1 MDGIIKVVAICTNLC
16 GILIL
21 LPVLLYSKI
30 LRSKKRTIN
39 ALRILIA
46 ISILG
51 CACDLIYVL
60 VNGRVFFASRV
71 INSIAKSFTYLETV
85 LASVLFVWF
94 IRIKINH
101 PFAVEKLIRI
111 VSVFTLGIMILLL
124 ISNPVTNIVFSIDEN
139 NIYRRGPMGDAGF
152 IVAFL
157 FVIYTT
163 VIIVKDNVNRKDY
176 LPFPIVWYV
185 LPFLMGGAA
194 QLFVPQFRISNL
206 SFVLSMLIAYQNTI
220 TMSKYEDEIP
230 GVYNG
235 VYLSY
240 FFNKTSGISRMVAY
254 GGLNFIVKEKE
265 KESLIYKIVE
275 DIKNNHI
282 PGIIIIRYEKG
293 AALVLRENAGLSDM
307 ENFAKKIASSLFNDA
322 KNVEIGRGVYFS
334 NSKDGKYFLDS
345 LSKNKESLQ
354 NYSDAK
360 A

>member
-1 MDGIIKVVAICTNLC
+1 MDGIVKIVAIGANLC

-21 LPVLLYSKI
+21 LPVLLSSKT
-30 LRSKKRTIN
+30 LRSKKNTIT
-39 ALRILIA
+39 ALRILIV

-51 CACDLIYVL
+51 CACDMIYVL
-60 VNGRVFFASRV
+60 VNGKIFFASRI
-71 INSIAKSFTYLETV
+71 INSLAKSFTYLETV
-85 LASVLFVWF
+85 LASVLFVWY
-94 IRIKINH
+94 IRLKINH
-101 PFAVEKLIRI
+101 PFVFERFIKAISI
-111 VSVFTLGIMILLL
+111 FTLGVMVLML
-124 ISNPVTNIVFSIDEN
+124 ISNPVTNIVFSIDKN
-139 NIYRRGPMGDAGF
+139 NIYQRGPMGDAGF
-152 IVAFL
+152 IVAF
-157 FVIYTT
+157 FFCICTAGV
-163 VIIVKDNVNRKDY
+163 IVKDNVNRKDY

-185 LPFLMGGAA
+185 FPFLIGGAA
-194 QLFVPQFRISNL
+194 QLFVPQFRLSNL
-206 SFVLSMLIAYQNTI
+206 SFVLSLMIVYKDTL

-240 FFNKTSGISRMVAY
+240 FFNKTSRISRMVAY

-265 KESLIYKIVE
+265 KESLIYKIVD

-293 AALVLRENAGLSDM
+293 AVLVLRENAGLSDM

-334 NSKDGKYFLDS
+334 NSKDGQYFLDS
-345 LSKNKESLQ
+345 LSENKESLQ
-354 NYSDAK
+354 NYSEAK